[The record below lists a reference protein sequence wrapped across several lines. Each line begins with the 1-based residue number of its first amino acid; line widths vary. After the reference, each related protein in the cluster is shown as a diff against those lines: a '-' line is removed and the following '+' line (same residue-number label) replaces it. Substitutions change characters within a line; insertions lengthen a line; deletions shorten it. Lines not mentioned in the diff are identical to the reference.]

1 MTGSS
6 AVKIDTVVC
15 PEIVALREHVISVAN
30 CPSRLLLDEIADKW
44 SVLILAALKR
54 QPMRFNAIKR
64 SLEGISQ
71 KVLTQTLRR
80 LERNGIVARRV
91 AQAPLS
97 VEYSITPLGHSLDE
111 PFRALYVWTLENL
124 SDVERARKTFDAGA
138 TR

>member
-1 MTGSS
+1 MTRPKADGAAS
-6 AVKIDTVVC
+6 AAVC
-15 PEIVALREHVISVAN
+15 DIAALREQVISVAN

-44 SVLILAALKR
+44 TVLILAALKR
-54 QPMRFNAIKR
+54 EPMRFNAIKR

-91 AQAPLS
+91 TQAPLS

-111 PFRALYVWTLENL
+111 PFRALYVWTLDNL
-124 SDVERARKTFDAGA
+124 TDVERARKTFDAGG
-138 TR
+138 

>member
-1 MTGSS
+1 MVT
-6 AVKIDTVVC
+6 
-15 PEIVALREHVISVAN
+15 LREHVISVAN

-91 AQAPLS
+91 SQAPLS
-97 VEYSITPLGHSLDE
+97 VEYSITSLGHSLDE

-124 SDVERARKTFDAGA
+124 SDVERARKTFDGGA
-138 TR
+138 VR